1 MCESPPDITGR
12 VVAIRT
18 GDHNYFFILK
28 TNTSTM
34 PVDKA
39 DVSLEEAYMNDNK
52 VKVNVSAK
60 RQMLV
65 VVGCRKCR

>member
-1 MCESPPDITGR
+1 
-12 VVAIRT
+12 
-18 GDHNYFFILK
+18 
-28 TNTSTM
+28 M

-39 DVSLEEAYMNDNK
+39 GVSLEEAYMNDNK
-52 VKVNVSAK
+52 VKVNVGAK